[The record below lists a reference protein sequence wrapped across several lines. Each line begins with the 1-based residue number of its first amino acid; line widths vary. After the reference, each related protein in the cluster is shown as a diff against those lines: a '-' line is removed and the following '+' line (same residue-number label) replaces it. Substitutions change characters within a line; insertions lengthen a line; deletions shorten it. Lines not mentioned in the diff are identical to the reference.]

1 MRKWTNQ
8 DFESL
13 LILLFCLVL
22 VSSLVLIFTFSPG
35 IIYYDVYDYCEGLPL
50 AEATIQAKSLIHPNY
65 IYYYILPLGP
75 NVLIAP
81 FILLFGYTM
90 FANQAGMIVYL
101 CMYLGVLY
109 KLAKALYEDKKSRL
123 LFCIV
128 LSLFVYTY
136 IGDNLLHHLLA
147 YGIGFVCFLGE
158 LACVI
163 EIRRQQNVR
172 KNTIL
177 LAILAFW
184 SSANG
189 ISPAA
194 LSGFSILAG
203 LLFTGIRNG
212 KWNTKENLYVLKTM
226 FPAML
231 IGFVLYIYLN
241 NTAMTMNY
249 TNLSRFILDKANTVV
264 YRIFNYMPADYL
276 KLFYYDPV
284 KVPLFSLSGF
294 LCMIRLCFA
303 LAVPVFPVWIFR
315 KYSVK
320 TTMDDDRSL
329 IFWSCGMVILVCLA
343 QYILMTSS
351 VLRFLF
357 NGVLGMFLI
366 CAVLFTD
373 HQEKI
378 PAGIPVLAALIVLMT
393 VKMFVVTYPYGLTVK
408 KQYEDLNDL
417 LDQENLPF
425 GYCFAQNPRPLEI
438 LSQHKNKI
446 YPIYYDEGKE
456 RFKVSYDRTYT
467 WDQKKPEGIDRFYI
481 AFDPAKPEDQ
491 FYAKFGQ
498 DLLDSCREKI
508 TFNNLTLLIYDME
521 DWDRVMSE

>member
-8 DFESL
+8 NFESL

-50 AEATIQAKSLIHPNY
+50 AEATIQAKSLIHPDY

-90 FANQAGMIVYL
+90 LANQAGMIVYL
-101 CMYLGVLY
+101 CMYLAVMY
-109 KLAKALYEDKKSRL
+109 KLAKALYEDRKSHL

-177 LAILAFW
+177 LIILAFW

-194 LSGFSILAG
+194 LSGLPILAAILLPG
-203 LLFTGIRNG
+203 LLNG
-212 KWNTKENLYVLKTM
+212 KLYTKEDLPVLKSM
-226 FPAML
+226 IPAMI
-231 IGFVLYIYLN
+231 IGLALYTYLN
-241 NTAMTMNY
+241 STAMTMNEY
-249 TNLSRFILDKANTVV
+249 VNHFILDDAYAVTSRLFINTL
-264 YRIFNYMPADYL
+264 ADYL
-276 KLFYYDPV
+276 KLFYFNPDD
-284 KVPLFSLSGF
+284 VPLFSLSGF

-303 LAVPVFPVWIFR
+303 MVVLVLPVWIFR
-315 KYSVK
+315 KYSVR
-320 TTMDDDRSL
+320 TTMDDDRAL
-329 IFWSCGMVILVCLA
+329 IFRSCGMVWLVCLA
-343 QYILMTSS
+343 QYLLMTSS
-351 VLRFLF
+351 VFRFLF
-357 NGVLGMFLI
+357 NGALGLFLM
-366 CAVLFTD
+366 CAVLFAD
-373 HQEKI
+373 HREKV
-378 PAGIPVLAALIVLMT
+378 PAGIPLMAMLIVLMT
-393 VKMFVVTYPYGLTVK
+393 VKMFVITYPYGLTVK

-417 LDQENLPF
+417 LDRENLPV
-425 GYCFAQNPRPLEI
+425 GYCFAQNPRPVEI
-438 LSQHKNKI
+438 LSQHRNKV
-446 YPIYYDEGKE
+446 YPLYYDENTEKY
-456 RFKVSYDRTYT
+456 KVSYDRTYT

-481 AFDPAKPEDQ
+481 AYDPNKPEDKY
-491 FYAKFGQ
+491 FAKFGL

-508 TFNNLTLLIYDME
+508 TFNNLTLLIYDIE
-521 DWDRVMSE
+521 DWDRVLSE